1 MFKKEYNRKVSIK
14 PNDMV
19 KLRKVEPK
27 LMGKVV
33 EVLDNNT
40 ALVMW
45 KDGILVEHYV
55 DELRIIRLDEIAGP
69 WMGF

>member
-27 LMGKVV
+27 LMGNVV
-33 EVLDNNT
+33 EILDNNT

>member
-1 MFKKEYNRKVSIK
+1 MFKKEYNRKVIIK

-33 EVLDNNT
+33 EVSDNNT

-55 DELRIIRLDEIAGP
+55 DELKVIRLDEIAGP